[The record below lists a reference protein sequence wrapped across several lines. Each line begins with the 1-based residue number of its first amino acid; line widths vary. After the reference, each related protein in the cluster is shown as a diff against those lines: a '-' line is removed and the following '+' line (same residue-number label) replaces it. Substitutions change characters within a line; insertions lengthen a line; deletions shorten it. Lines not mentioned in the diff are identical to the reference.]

1 MRVFGFYFDLLFG
14 FFSRAVENGII
25 RKQKVV
31 QTQRWI
37 MWNWMV
43 YLLTSTREEA
53 LFPRDSFRRWPFFG
67 QIIRDFKIMMIFQE
81 WGRQRKAVIWKWL
94 HISSS
99 ETKRE
104 TQEGQQGKYTYFVEK
119 KMVWFTY
126 MRIKKTEPD
135 SFSVQIRVCILYFRI
150 S

>member
-14 FFSRAVENGII
+14 FFSHAGENGII

-31 QTQRWI
+31 QTHRWI

-67 QIIRDFKIMMIFQE
+67 QIIQDFKIMMIFKE
-81 WGRQRKAVIWKWL
+81 WGRQRKAVICKWL

-104 TQEGQQGKYTYFVEK
+104 AQYVEQGKYTYFVGGRER
-119 KMVWFTY
+119 MIY
-126 MRIKKTEPD
+126 MYENKENWD
-135 SFSVQIRVCILYFRI
+135 SFLGQIRAGILYLRI